1 MSSGATHEYI
11 DHIKSNVIPTLSS
24 LSHEDSLILISY
36 LNESK
41 QVHSR
46 ELRGFR
52 SRITSKQPQPR
63 VPKAYKQV
71 LHSSHVER

>member
-11 DHIKSNVIPTLSS
+11 ESIKREILPSITISQ
-24 LSHEDSLILISY
+24 EDKLILISY
-36 LNESK
+36 LNELK

-52 SRITSKQPQPR
+52 DRITSEQLQSR
-63 VPKAYKQV
+63 VPRAYRSI
-71 LHSSHVER
+71 LHSSRAQQ

>member
-11 DHIKSNVIPTLSS
+11 ESIKRDVMKTITISK
-24 LSHEDSLILISY
+24 EDRLILISY
-36 LNESK
+36 LNELK

-52 SRITSKQPQPR
+52 DRITSELLQQLE
-63 VPKAYKQV
+63 PKAYRSV
-71 LHSSHVER
+71 LHSSRAQR

>member
-11 DHIKSNVIPTLSS
+11 ESIKRDIMKTITISE
-24 LSHEDSLILISY
+24 EDRLILISY
-36 LNESK
+36 LNELK

-52 SRITSKQPQPR
+52 DRITSELLQQLEPR
-63 VPKAYKQV
+63 AYRSV
-71 LHSSHVER
+71 LHSSRVQR